1 MQNCYV
7 YVNKYMCN
15 KKDKVP
21 SATQSYDIDGSK
33 IRRKGGGGVS
43 FFLGGGGAVYTYTR

>member
-1 MQNCYV
+1 
-7 YVNKYMCN
+7 MCN

-43 FFLGGGGAVYTYTR
+43 FFFDGGGGQCIHTLGSNS